1 MDCVEFVERIMGIK
15 LFQYQK
21 ELLKTLEAHKND
33 LMVISPITGRI
44 YFVPKQEVACI
55 NERTV

>member
-1 MDCVEFVERIMGIK
+1 MDCVEFVERVMGIK

-21 ELLKTLEAHKND
+21 ELLKALETHKND
-33 LMVISPITGRI
+33 VIAMSPITGRI
-44 YFVPKQEVACI
+44 YFFPKQEVTSI